1 MTEKIGYI
9 GLGIMGKAMV
19 ENLAQAGHDVN
30 VYARRAASIDALK
43 TDKITPFSSP
53 SALAEASSVII
64 SCVSDTPDVE
74 EVLIGPKG
82 VIHGIQ
88 PETLVIDMSTISPE
102 ATQSMYKQFCAAGS
116 SMLDAPVSG
125 GEVGAIAA
133 TLSIMV
139 GGDEKDFQRALPIF
153 ECLGKNIIHV
163 GSSGAGQVAKA
174 CNNLVAAETVVAV
187 AEAYLLAQ
195 SCNVDPAKVR
205 DALLG
210 GFAYSRVLELHG
222 QRILDENY
230 KPGFKTKL
238 HAKDLRIALNS
249 ANTHQITLPGAKLSS
264 DYLETLVEQN
274 NGDLDSSAMAKV
286 ILEQQPSQPSR

>member
-1 MTEKIGYI
+1 MK
-9 GLGIMGKAMV
+9 K
-19 ENLAQAGHDVN
+19 
-30 VYARRAASIDALK
+30 
-43 TDKITPFSSP
+43 
-53 SALAEASSVII
+53 
-64 SCVSDTPDVE
+64 
-74 EVLIGPKG
+74 
-82 VIHGIQ
+82 
-88 PETLVIDMSTISPE
+88 
-102 ATQSMYKQFCAAGS
+102 
-116 SMLDAPVSG
+116 
-125 GEVGAIAA
+125 
-133 TLSIMV
+133 
-139 GGDEKDFQRALPIF
+139 PIPI
-153 ECLGKNIIHV
+153 EIK
-163 GSSGAGQVAKA
+163 
-174 CNNLVAAETVVAV
+174 
-187 AEAYLLAQ
+187 AQ

-238 HAKDLRIALNS
+238 HAKDLRMALNS